1 MELTYLTDHL
11 FDLLNESDI
20 LNLIDITSTTDRT
33 GFQIITEDGT
43 SFVVT
48 CKRLDK

>member
-20 LNLIDITSTTDRT
+20 LNLTDITSTADRT
-33 GFQIITEDGT
+33 GFQIVTKDGA

-48 CKRLDK
+48 CKRLDE